1 MVNGTE
7 QMNFLFYL
15 ISATL
20 KRHMWLLVAVAVSA
34 LLYSD
39 VSYIVISGLG
49 VPTLPSTVH
58 LPLILHVILVPS
70 QKNATPWDSTLS
82 P

>member
-1 MVNGTE
+1 
-7 QMNFLFYL
+7 
-15 ISATL
+15 
-20 KRHMWLLVAVAVSA
+20 MWLLVAVAVSA

-49 VPTLPSTVH
+49 VPLPPSTGH